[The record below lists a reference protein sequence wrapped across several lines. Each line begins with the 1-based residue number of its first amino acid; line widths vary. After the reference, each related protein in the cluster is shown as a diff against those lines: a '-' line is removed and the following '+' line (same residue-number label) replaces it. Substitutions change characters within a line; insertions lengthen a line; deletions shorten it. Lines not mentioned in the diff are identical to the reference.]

1 MIQQQGGY
9 TMDRVHIFD
18 HPMIHHKISYLR
30 DKTTSTADFRNLV
43 EELALL
49 MAFEV
54 LADVPTYA
62 TDVETP
68 LATAQCQR
76 VAEDGLVIVPILRA
90 GLGMVPG
97 FQKLLPFVRVGHIG
111 LARNEETHEPE
122 AYYYKMPPD
131 VENATVIVVDPML
144 ATGGSA
150 CDAIATLKAHGVT
163 RFKFVCLIASEAGIA
178 RLAAEHPDV
187 EIYAAECDPT
197 LNDNAYI
204 VPGLGDAGDRIFG
217 TL

>member
-1 MIQQQGGY
+1 MEN
-9 TMDRVHIFD
+9 VHIFD
-18 HPMIHHKISYLR
+18 HPLIHHKISYLR
-30 DKTTSTADFRNLV
+30 DKNTSRADFRNLV

-54 LADVPTYA
+54 LRDVPTYD

-68 LATAQCQR
+68 LAVAHCQR
-76 VAEDGLVIVPILRA
+76 IAEDSLVIVPILRA

-122 AYYYKMPPD
+122 AYYYKMPPG

-150 CDAIATLKAHGVT
+150 CDAIATLKRHGVR
-163 RFKFVCLIASEAGIA
+163 RFKFVCLIASEEGIR
-178 RLAAEHPDV
+178 RLHTEHPDV
-187 EIYAAECDPT
+187 AIYAAECDPT
-197 LNDNAYI
+197 LNDDAYL

-217 TL
+217 TISSK

>member
-1 MIQQQGGY
+1 
-9 TMDRVHIFD
+9 MDRVHIFD

-54 LADVPTYA
+54 LADVPTYDA
-62 TDVETP
+62 EVETP
-68 LATAQCQR
+68 LATAHCRR

-122 AYYYKMPPD
+122 AYYYKMPPG
-131 VENATVIVVDPML
+131 VEDATVIVVDPML

-178 RLAAEHPDV
+178 RLSAEHPDV
-187 EIYAAECDPT
+187 KIYAAECDPV
-197 LNDNAYI
+197 LNDDAYI

>member
-1 MIQQQGGY
+1 
-9 TMDRVHIFD
+9 MDRVHIFD
-18 HPMIHHKISYLR
+18 HSMIHHKISYLR

-54 LADVPTYA
+54 LADVPTYDA
-62 TDVETP
+62 EVETP
-68 LATAQCQR
+68 LATAHCRR

-122 AYYYKMPPD
+122 AYYYKMPPG
-131 VENATVIVVDPML
+131 VEDATVIVVDPML

-150 CDAIATLKAHGVT
+150 SDTPNCVSQDKCLSTENHVLFFKQAPPARPAH
-163 RFKFVCLIASEAGIA
+163 S
-178 RLAAEHPDV
+178 
-187 EIYAAECDPT
+187 
-197 LNDNAYI
+197 
-204 VPGLGDAGDRIFG
+204 DRVI
-217 TL
+217 

>member
-1 MIQQQGGY
+1 M
-9 TMDRVHIFD
+9 MDNVHIYD
-18 HPMIHHKISYLR
+18 HQLIHHKISYLR
-30 DKTTSTADFRNLV
+30 DKNTSTADFRNLV

-54 LADVPTYA
+54 LADLPTY
-62 TDVETP
+62 DVSVETP
-68 LATAQCQR
+68 LATAECRR
-76 VAEDGLVIVPILRA
+76 VHENGIVIVPILRA

-122 AYYYKMPPD
+122 AYYYKMPPG
-131 VENATVIVVDPML
+131 VEDATVIVVDPML

-150 CDAIATLKAHGVT
+150 CDAIATLKKHGVKH
-163 RFKFVCLIASEAGIA
+163 FKFVCLIASEDGIA
-178 RLAAEHPDV
+178 RLHREHPDV
-187 EIYAAECDPT
+187 EIYAAECDPV
-197 LNDNAYI
+197 LNDDAYL

>member
-1 MIQQQGGY
+1 MEN
-9 TMDRVHIFD
+9 VHIFD
-18 HPMIHHKISYLR
+18 HPLIHHKISYLR
-30 DKTTSTADFRNLV
+30 DKTTSSADFRNLV
-43 EELALL
+43 EELSLL

-54 LADVPTYA
+54 LADVPTYEVQ
-62 TDVETP
+62 VETP
-68 LATAQCQR
+68 LAVADCHR
-76 VAEDGLVIVPILRA
+76 VEETGLVIVPILRA

-122 AYYYKMPPD
+122 AYYYKMPPRA
-131 VENATVIVVDPML
+131 EEATIIVVDPML

-150 CDAIATLKAHGVT
+150 CDAIATLKRHGMR
-163 RFKFVCLIASEAGIA
+163 RFKFVCLIASEEGIR
-178 RLAAEHPDV
+178 RLHSEHPDV
-187 EIYAAECDPT
+187 AIYAAECDPQ
-197 LNDNAYI
+197 LNDRAYI

>member
-1 MIQQQGGY
+1 
-9 TMDRVHIFD
+9 MDRVHIFD

-54 LADVPTYA
+54 LADVPTYDA
-62 TDVETP
+62 EVETP
-68 LATAQCQR
+68 LATAHCRR

-122 AYYYKMPPD
+122 AYYYKMPPG
-131 VENATVIVVDPML
+131 VEDATVIVVDPML

-178 RLAAEHPDV
+178 RLSAKHPDV
-187 EIYAAECDPT
+187 EIYAAECDPV
-197 LNDNAYI
+197 LNDDAYI

>member
-1 MIQQQGGY
+1 
-9 TMDRVHIFD
+9 MDRVHIFD

-54 LADVPTYA
+54 LADVPTYDA
-62 TDVETP
+62 EVETP
-68 LATAQCQR
+68 LATAHCRR

-122 AYYYKMPPD
+122 AYYYKMPPG
-131 VENATVIVVDPML
+131 VEDATVIVVDPML

-178 RLAAEHPDV
+178 RLSAEHPDA
-187 EIYAAECDPT
+187 EIYAAECDPV
-197 LNDNAYI
+197 LNDDAYI

>member
-1 MIQQQGGY
+1 M
-9 TMDRVHIFD
+9 MDNVHIYD
-18 HPMIHHKISYLR
+18 HPLIHHKISYLR

-54 LADVPTYA
+54 LADLPTY
-62 TDVETP
+62 DVSVETP
-68 LATAQCQR
+68 LAMAECRR
-76 VAEDGLVIVPILRA
+76 VHENGIVIVPILRA

-122 AYYYKMPPD
+122 AYYYKMPPG
-131 VENATVIVVDPML
+131 VEDATVIVVDPML

-150 CDAIATLKAHGVT
+150 CDAIATLKKHGVKQ
-163 RFKFVCLIASEAGIA
+163 FKFVCLIASEDGIT
-178 RLAAEHPDV
+178 RLHREHPDV
-187 EIYAAECDPT
+187 EIYAAECDPV
-197 LNDNAYI
+197 LNNDAYI

>member
-1 MIQQQGGY
+1 
-9 TMDRVHIFD
+9 MDRVHIFD

-54 LADVPTYA
+54 LADVPTYDA
-62 TDVETP
+62 EVETP
-68 LATAQCQR
+68 LATAHCRR

-122 AYYYKMPPD
+122 AYYYKMPPG

-150 CDAIATLKAHGVT
+150 CDAMATLKAHGVT

-178 RLAAEHPDV
+178 RLSAEHPDV
-187 EIYAAECDPT
+187 EIYAAECDPV
-197 LNDNAYI
+197 LNDDAYI

>member
-1 MIQQQGGY
+1 
-9 TMDRVHIFD
+9 MDRVHIFD

-54 LADVPTYA
+54 LADVPTYDA
-62 TDVETP
+62 EVETP
-68 LATAQCQR
+68 LATAHCRR

-122 AYYYKMPPD
+122 AYYYKMPPG
-131 VENATVIVVDPML
+131 VEDATVIVVDPML

-150 CDAIATLKAHGVT
+150 CDAIATLKSHGVT

-178 RLAAEHPDV
+178 RLSAGHPDV
-187 EIYAAECDPT
+187 EIYAAECDPV
-197 LNDNAYI
+197 LNDDAYI